1 MFGIDYRHQ
10 RQLLTEVVPQLRQFI
25 EEGLAELDFEAGVV
39 NVAVEVQAA
48 GASSL
53 DLVVLCDCAGAA
65 APLYERLRRLIRR
78 LCIEACNVYN
88 WTIPFNQM
96 VVHVAESS
104 GRLAPRGIVDS
115 SAKSLNE

>member
-25 EEGLAELDFEAGVV
+25 EEGLAELELEAGVV
-39 NVAVEVQAA
+39 SVSVEVQAA

-53 DLVVLCDCAGAA
+53 DLAVLCDCAGAA
-65 APLYERLRRLIRR
+65 APLYDRLRRLIRR
-78 LCIEACNVYN
+78 LCIEACNTFN

-96 VVHVAESS
+96 VVHVAKPSD
-104 GRLAPRGIVDS
+104 RLAFLGGS
-115 SAKSLNE
+115 EE